1 MKNFKNNLKAMLP
14 YIIINTVL
22 WAIVGA
28 IAGKNVV
35 EIRNTKMKIGN
46 DYEALRKFLKD
57 MSGKATHIK
66 LEDLDEDEVP
76 EDIRK
81 ASEEA
86 ELKEELGNA
95 LVNLSETCENTMSLE
110 DFLKR

>member
-1 MKNFKNNLKAMLP
+1 MLP
-14 YIIINTVL
+14 YVIVNTIIFG
-22 WAIVGA
+22 IVGA
-28 IAGKNVV
+28 IAGKSIV
-35 EIRNTKMKIGN
+35 EIHNAKKRIDS
-46 DYEALRKFLKD
+46 DYEALRKFFKD
-57 MSGKATHIK
+57 MGGSATHIK

-95 LVNLSETCENTMSLE
+95 LVNLSETCGNSMSLE